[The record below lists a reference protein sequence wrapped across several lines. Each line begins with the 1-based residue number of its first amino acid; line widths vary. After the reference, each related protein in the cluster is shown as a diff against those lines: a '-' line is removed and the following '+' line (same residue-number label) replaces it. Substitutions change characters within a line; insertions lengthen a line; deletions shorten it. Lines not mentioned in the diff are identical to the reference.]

1 MRVEELETMREIQ
14 TQQIE
19 LLEAKLE
26 TVDMMVQARMED
38 QEKEKIEHLEN
49 KNHIL
54 I

>member
-38 QEKEKIEHLEN
+38 QEKIEHLEN